1 MIETKWT
8 KHVKVCKFSQGVR
21 QMFLCRLESE
31 TFIIYQSFVFLY
43 WQNLISAISR
53 KELRTLFR
61 EGRQILYKKKKTR
74 RKG

>member
-31 TFIIYQSFVFLY
+31 TFIIYQSFVLC
-43 WQNLISAISR
+43 IGKI
-53 KELRTLFR
+53 
-61 EGRQILYKKKKTR
+61 
-74 RKG
+74 